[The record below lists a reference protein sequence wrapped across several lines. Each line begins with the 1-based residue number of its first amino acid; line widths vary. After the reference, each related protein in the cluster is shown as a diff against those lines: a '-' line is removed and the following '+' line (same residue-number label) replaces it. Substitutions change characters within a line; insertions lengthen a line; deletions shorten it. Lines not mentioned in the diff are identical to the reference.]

1 MLPTEA
7 VQLISQFGSTGL
19 LLLILNA
26 IWAELKLQNQFTRE
40 IILKQQGA
48 DEERERLRA
57 QIDTL
62 ENKLKQQPGAF
73 NRDN

>member
-1 MLPTEA
+1 VLPAEA

-48 DEERERLRA
+48 EDERERLKS
-57 QIDTL
+57 QIEAL
-62 ENKLKQQPGAF
+62 ETRLKTAEG
-73 NRDN
+73 RDNVR

>member
-1 MLPTEA
+1 MLPAEA

-48 DEERERLRA
+48 DEERERLKD
-57 QIDTL
+57 QIAAL
-62 ENKLKQQPGAF
+62 ESQLKHTKSGGL
-73 NRDN
+73 N

>member
-1 MLPTEA
+1 MLPAEA

-48 DEERERLRA
+48 DEERERLKSQLA
-57 QIDTL
+57 ALNGQMKSGSGKDHV
-62 ENKLKQQPGAF
+62 E
-73 NRDN
+73 